1 MAGLGVMFN
10 GWVKWHDADG
20 DCQEGVKGAQGSVRV
35 RNQDEEIKEN
45 RELSCWCVFSYC
57 ILE

>member
-1 MAGLGVMFN
+1 MIVLGWIVFSKKY
-10 GWVKWHDADG
+10 VEG

-57 ILE
+57 MLE